1 LTAGDATVDQ
11 VVEIFGLKFTGEPWE
26 QREETYDAPR
36 SLSILTHPF
45 HFKSGITNLLQ
56 AYNLNQLKKALY
68 DTSSEAYNRI
78 AIDYLIVAC
87 MVKHRDILSEQSRLL
102 ANDLTA
108 ATTPITEQSELLTN
122 SPHHQQ
128 ATEIT
133 GPSDIAPTTPLM
145 VPKSTSQ
152 PLPIK
157 VFPEMS
163 LSVQVEKGGQEWL
176 VSGIADWAMGYGDR
190 AVLEDGT
197 VLLAIEAKR
206 KENISDAEA
215 QLLAYLATIR
225 QLRIQ
230 ANKKNVMTQGFFSD
244 GVKYTFMC
252 IRNNG
257 TVMKSTQ
264 YDLSFNRHLKSV
276 FNFLLSIL
284 ITAAESS
291 PNTSPTKP
299 GPEQDKEIENF
310 DRDIFVKVFE
320 DVDYDIP
327 TPVIYHDEIEE
338 DEWSDVP
345 LPEEE

>member
-1 LTAGDATVDQ
+1 
-11 VVEIFGLKFTGEPWE
+11 LKFTGEEWE
-26 QREETYDAPR
+26 QYEETYDAPR
-36 SLSILTHPF
+36 FLSILTHPF

-78 AIDYLIVAC
+78 AIDYLIIAC
-87 MVKHRDILSEQSRLL
+87 MVKHRDILSNQSRLP

-108 ATTPITEQSELLTN
+108 ATTLIVDG
-122 SPHHQQ
+122 QQ

-133 GPSDIAPTTPLM
+133 GLSYIAPTTPLM
-145 VPKSTSQ
+145 APESTFQ

-157 VFPEMS
+157 VFPKMS

-190 AVLEDGT
+190 AVLEDGI
-197 VLLAIEAKR
+197 VLLAINAKR
-206 KENISDAEA
+206 KENVSNAEA

-244 GVKYTFMC
+244 GEIYRFMC

-257 TVMKSTQ
+257 TVMKSRH
-264 YDLSFNRHLKSV
+264 YDISLNKHLKPV
-276 FNFLLSIL
+276 FNFLLNML
-284 ITAAESS
+284 ITAVESS

-299 GPEQDKEIENF
+299 GPEQDEKIENF

-320 DVDYDIP
+320 DVDMD
-327 TPVIYHDEIEE
+327 HDEMEE